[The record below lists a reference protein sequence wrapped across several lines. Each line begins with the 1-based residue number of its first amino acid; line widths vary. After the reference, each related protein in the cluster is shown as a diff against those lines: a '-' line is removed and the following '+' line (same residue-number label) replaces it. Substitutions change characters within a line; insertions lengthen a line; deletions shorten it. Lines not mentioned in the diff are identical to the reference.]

1 MKKFKFWNPDM
12 VDDYQPGIN
21 GYDCTAAELS
31 AAEEIN
37 NGSTSTELLLV
48 DAQAADD
55 IMRLI
60 LNETNVD
67 MRYEEIKG
75 DL

>member
-1 MKKFKFWNPDM
+1 MKTFKFWNPDM
-12 VDDYQPGIN
+12 VTEYQPGIN

-31 AAEEIN
+31 AAEDIN
-37 NGSTSTELLLV
+37 NGSTSTDLLLV

-55 IMRLI
+55 IIELI

-67 MRYEEIKG
+67 MRYEEIKE